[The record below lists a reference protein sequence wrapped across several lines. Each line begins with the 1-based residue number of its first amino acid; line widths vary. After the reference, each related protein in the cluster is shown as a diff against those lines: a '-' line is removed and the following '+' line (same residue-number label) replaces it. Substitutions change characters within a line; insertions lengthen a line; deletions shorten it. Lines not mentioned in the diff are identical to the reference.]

1 MFAQV
6 AIVGPGLI
14 GGSMGLAL
22 RERGLARRV
31 VGIGRRQSSLD
42 KALAAGA
49 IDEAALDPAAGVDGA
64 ELVVLATPIG
74 AFAGLIEQLAPALRA
89 GALLTDVASTKT
101 EVVETITAGL
111 RGRPDI
117 FYVPTHPMAGS
128 EQSGPEA
135 ARADLFEG
143 AVCVIT
149 PLADTFPEHKGRIA
163 ELWRALGA
171 EVLSMTPQEHDR
183 AVARTSHLPHLAAAA
198 LLEMLQEP
206 DGPLCATGLLDT
218 TRVASGKPEIWL
230 DICATNRRPVREAL
244 RAYGR
249 LIERMAD
256 ALDDGDLTALEQTL
270 TEARDTRERLARE
283 RQERRHRN

>member
-1 MFAQV
+1 MFETA

-22 RERGLARRV
+22 RQRGLAERV
-31 VGIGRRQSSLD
+31 VGIGRRQVSLD
-42 KALAAGA
+42 KALEAGA
-49 IDEAALDPAAGVDGA
+49 VDEATLEPAEGVAGA

-74 AFAGLIEQLAPALRA
+74 AFGALIEQLAPALRA

-111 RGRPDI
+111 RGRPDV

-149 PLADTFPEHKGRIA
+149 PLADTFPEHKARIT

-171 EVLSMTPQEHDR
+171 DVLSMTPQAHDR

-198 LLEMLQEP
+198 LLEMLEEP
-206 DGPLCATGLLDT
+206 DGPLCATGLIDT
-218 TRVASGKPEIWL
+218 TRVASGKPEIWI
-230 DICATNRRPVREAL
+230 DICATNREPVREAL
-244 RAYGR
+244 RSYGR
-249 LIERMAD
+249 LIERMAE
-256 ALDDGDLTALEQTL
+256 ALDEGNLGALEQIL
-270 TEARDTRERLARE
+270 TEARDSRERLVRKRRE
-283 RQERRHRN
+283 RRTGR